1 MSEMIE
7 LMRVSKVYGGAASHT
22 ALEEVSLSMGPGE
35 FTAVMG
41 PSGSGKSTLLNLVT
55 GLDRPTGG
63 AVRVCGQDLVGM
75 SEARLAKFRRTWV
88 GVIFQFFHL
97 LNNLTVLDNVLVP
110 AELAGMKRSEARQ
123 RGGDLLAQLG
133 IADKADA
140 YPAHLSG
147 GQQQRVAIARGL
159 INRPPLLLADEP
171 TGTLDSRSGEG
182 IMELLEELNRTG
194 QTIVLVTH
202 DAKLAAR
209 YARRIVSLRDGR
221 VTDDTILAP
230 PLDVDATA
238 LLSFSTEGT
247 GR

>member
-1 MSEMIE
+1 MAEMIE
-7 LMRVSKVYGGAASHT
+7 LTRVSKAYGGALSQT
-22 ALEEVSLSMGPGE
+22 ALEEVSLSIEPGE
-35 FTAVMG
+35 FTSVMG
-41 PSGSGKSTLLNLVT
+41 PSGSGKSTLLNLVA
-55 GLDRPTGG
+55 GLDRPTAGS
-63 AVRVCGQDLVGM
+63 VRVCGQDLVGM
-75 SEARLAKFRRTWV
+75 SETRLAKFRRTWV

-110 AELAGMKRSEARQ
+110 AELAGMKRPEAR
-123 RGGDLLAQLG
+123 RRADDLLAQLG
-133 IADKADA
+133 IADKAET
-140 YPAHLSG
+140 YPVQLSG

-171 TGTLDSRSGEG
+171 TGALDSRSGEG
-182 IMELLEELNRTG
+182 IMELLEEINRAG

-221 VTDDTILAP
+221 VTDDTTLSP
-230 PLDVDATA
+230 PLDVDATS

-247 GR
+247 RR